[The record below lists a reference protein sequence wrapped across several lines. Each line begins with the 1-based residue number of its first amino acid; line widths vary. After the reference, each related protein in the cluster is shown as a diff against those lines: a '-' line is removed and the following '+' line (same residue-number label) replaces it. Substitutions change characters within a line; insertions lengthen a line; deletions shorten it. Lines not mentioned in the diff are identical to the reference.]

1 MYYHPSIL
9 PASTNDRAF
18 NNKALKTFRAIADVW
33 FAGIER
39 QRVVHAKAAEDF
51 RSAQLENARKL
62 SDSQDSADFAIH
74 LCAFAA
80 SEPLKVIAVISEL
93 GAIAIDTHRQ
103 AIQLIEL
110 HTEDLRKVRAILGPE
125 SDATKVRADKP
136 GSTSRKQQM
145 TA

>member
-9 PASTNDRAF
+9 PTLTNDHAL
-18 NNKALKTFRAIADVW
+18 NNKALKTYRAIADVW

-39 QRVVHAKAAEDF
+39 QRIVHAKAAEDF

-80 SEPLKVIAVISEL
+80 SEPLKVFAVISEL

-110 HTEDLRKVRAILGPE
+110 HTEDMTRIRAILGPRF
-125 SDATKVRADKP
+125 DAREVRVDQP
-136 GSTSRKQQM
+136 GSTRRKRQM

>member
-9 PASTNDRAF
+9 PTSTNDRAL
-18 NNKALKTFRAIADVW
+18 NNRALKTYRAIADVW
-33 FAGIER
+33 FADIER
-39 QRVVHAKAAEDF
+39 QRIVHAKAAEDF

-103 AIQLIEL
+103 AVQLIEL
-110 HTEDLRKVRAILGPE
+110 HTEDLTKVRAIRAPE
-125 SDATKVRADKP
+125 SDATEVHADQP
-136 GSTSRKQQM
+136 RSTSRKRQM